1 MHFMDDVVVEGIG
14 HVFKECQAID
24 VKGRIVEAVITHP
37 TGTRHIG
44 CCQVEGLHW
53 VIEICKI
60 NRCISLGDWLEL
72 RLGNEKFVFLRREM
86 FTLGSVQ
93 IGIHTINLWCRSQ
106 VTQTRTA
113 LDSQF
118 NIMILESNER
128 EGFGPIFTEEEW
140 DYVMISGG
148 PTDTLRVIG
157 YLGGSAEQ
165 NGVAL
170 LTLALGLPA
179 LIAAALMTVKFA
191 ILPLLQR
198 FDDFHEYIFLL
209 AIGWC
214 LAIAQVAHL
223 CGLSYEEG
231 GFIAGVSLA
240 TSPIAQYIANH
251 LKPLRDFFL
260 VMFFFTV
267 GASINL
273 QVLPSVWMAIVSL
286 AAAILL
292 I

>member
-93 IGIHTINLWCRSQ
+93 IGIHTINLWCRTQ
-106 VTQTRTA
+106 VTQTRAA

-118 NIMILESNER
+118 NIMILESNEG

-140 DYVMISGG
+140 DYVMIPGG

-157 YLGGSAEQ
+157 YLGGSYRTRSFRLSLSEDNVVDTLHIQGIHAANFLTSDVQAEFGHRRIIRRVKTIRVYTNVGNIWVFDPHVTQ
-165 NGVAL
+165 KV
-170 LTLALGLPA
+170 TLGSNWYHYFTPA
-179 LIAAALMTVKFA
+179 IESADVIHTFGFDSKVCVTFVVLAPKTHLWFA
-191 ILPLLQR
+191 GYIGIL
-198 FDDFHEYIFLL
+198 
-209 AIGWC
+209 
-214 LAIAQVAHL
+214 
-223 CGLSYEEG
+223 
-231 GFIAGVSLA
+231 
-240 TSPIAQYIANH
+240 SP
-251 LKPLRDFFL
+251 D
-260 VMFFFTV
+260 
-267 GASINL
+267 
-273 QVLPSVWMAIVSL
+273 
-286 AAAILL
+286 
-292 I
+292 